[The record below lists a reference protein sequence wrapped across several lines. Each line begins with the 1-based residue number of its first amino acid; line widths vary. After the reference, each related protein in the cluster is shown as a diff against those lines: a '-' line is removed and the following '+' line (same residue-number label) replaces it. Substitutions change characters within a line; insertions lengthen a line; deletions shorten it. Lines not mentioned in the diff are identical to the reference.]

1 MEFRIFDLSRRR
13 GRPASGFTLIELLV
27 VIAII
32 ALLAAIL
39 FPVFA
44 QAREN
49 ARRTACLSNMKQVG
63 LGMLQYLQDADD
75 IYPPHYNGTQK
86 WPQMMD
92 PYVRSNQVYNC
103 PDRPIFPYLGDYDTA
118 GGIPY
123 GMNYWLN
130 RYYFPTLVVASIT
143 RPSQTVWIAEIN
155 GEPAGSDLT
164 MVTQYQS
171 YPPYY
176 GAVEYPTSTSYG
188 IYVTPETSGRLATR
202 HDGGL
207 NVIWAD
213 GHAKWMRREILEND
227 IGSTGTLTAAENGS
241 QYWWGR

>member
-1 MEFRIFDLSRRR
+1 MQVPLIDTATRRPTR
-13 GRPASGFTLIELLV
+13 AFTLVELLV

-39 FPVFA
+39 FPVFS

-49 ARRTACLSNMKQVG
+49 ARRSSCLNNMKQIG

-75 IYPPHYNGTQK
+75 VYPPHYNGPQK
-86 WPQMMD
+86 WPQMLD
-92 PYVRSNQVYNC
+92 PYVKNDQVYQC
-103 PDRPIFPYLGDYDTA
+103 PDRPGFTYTGDYDSA
-118 GGIPY
+118 GTIAY

-130 RYYFPTLVVASIT
+130 RYYFPTLVVASVA

-155 GEPAGSDLT
+155 GVPLGSDPAS
-164 MVTQYQS
+164 VTQYQC
-171 YPPYY
+171 YPSYY
-176 GAVEYPTSTSYG
+176 GAVEFPTSTSYG
-188 IYVTPETSGRLATR
+188 IYVTPETSGRLSTR
-202 HDGGL
+202 HAGGL

-213 GHAKWMRREILEND
+213 GHAKWTHRETLEND
-227 IGSTGTLTAAENGS
+227 IGSTVSLTAAENGS